1 MVGAMLCNAAPR
13 PLPGGMC
20 YPVLPGTLRPK
31 EPAEPTSHV
40 IIQQWI
46 TLHLWSPRTKK
57 MDHPPL
63 RCPAPGDPP
72 MGREVS
78 HKSGQRRAYAQWI
91 VTTRLLYHLHD
102 PAELISRMQ
111 RIYPRALSN
120 CYTSAGAPDFYRDS
134 VANPLGFRAKGLFVF
149 SYDVRGENRHVL
161 AWILT

>member
-1 MVGAMLCNAAPR
+1 M
-13 PLPGGMC
+13 
-20 YPVLPGTLRPK
+20 
-31 EPAEPTSHV
+31 
-40 IIQQWI
+40 
-46 TLHLWSPRTKK
+46 KK
-57 MDHPPL
+57 IDCPPL
-63 RCPAPGDPP
+63 QCPALGDPL

-120 CYTSAGAPDFYRDS
+120 CYTSAGASDFYRDP

-149 SYDVRGENRHVL
+149 LYDVRGENRHVL